1 MRLPRIIL
9 GTALAVGLAG
19 PALAAGVLKVNGVEI
34 TPGQLA
40 IAKYKVTDDRPSL
53 TGNDAAVTKA
63 AVDLLV
69 TQVLLADSAREAGIT
84 VTEKDVKKGIASLQA
99 SLGGKAA
106 FNDQLR
112 KLGAGQ
118 DELKELA
125 TRRMAAQRYIDS
137 VVAPTVTVT
146 EAEARAHYEN
156 PENQI
161 THADQAHVKM
171 VFVNAPPGLSEK
183 EDTAARARIDEA
195 ERRVLAGE
203 DFGAVAREIS
213 DDMSK
218 SNGGDFGWVESRAIP
233 PKFLGKVWAL
243 EPGEMTEVLRGDF
256 GYGIL
261 LVVDKRARGPY
272 PFEEMR
278 EQVTSQLRKSRVD
291 AAVASQVATRRAAA
305 KVEGLTPET
314 AAAVKP

>member
-1 MRLPRIIL
+1 MRLQRIIL
-9 GTALAVGLAG
+9 VTALALGLAG
-19 PALAAGVLKVNGVEI
+19 PALAGAVLKVNAVEI

-40 IAKYKVTDDRPSL
+40 IAKYKVTDDRPVL
-53 TGNDAAVTKA
+53 TGNDAAVTRA
-63 AVDLLV
+63 AVELIV
-69 TQVLLADSAREAGIT
+69 ANALLADAAREAGISI
-84 VTEKDVKKGIASLQA
+84 TEKELKKGIASLQA

-106 FNDQLR
+106 FTDQLR
-112 KLGAGQ
+112 ELGASQ
-118 DELKELA
+118 NELKELA
-125 TRRMAAQRYIDS
+125 ALRMAAQRYVDS
-137 VVAPTVTVT
+137 VIAPTVAVT
-146 EAEARAHYEN
+146 EAEARAHYEA

-161 THADQAHVKM
+161 THADQAHIKSI
-171 VFVNAPPGLSEK
+171 FVNAAPGLSEK
-183 EDTAARARIDEA
+183 EEAAARARIDEA

-203 DFGAVAREIS
+203 DFGAVAREMS

-218 SNGGDFGWVESRAIP
+218 ANGGDFGWVESRAIP

-272 PFEEMR
+272 PFEEMQ
-278 EQVTSQLRKSRVD
+278 EQVTGQLRKSKID
-291 AAVASQVATRRAAA
+291 AAVASVVATRRAAA

-314 AAAVKP
+314 AAALQP